1 MSNQMEFLKRKLLNE
16 CVRFIELCQSYVLD
30 GRINVDT
37 YNSLSNI
44 KLNFIKDMLEKERSN
59 IYLDR
64 DFLKRINKLFKINS
78 LICEMSQK
86 AININR

>member
-1 MSNQMEFLKRKLLNE
+1 MPILCTGRKNKRG
-16 CVRFIELCQSYVLD
+16 YVQF
-30 GRINVDT
+30 T
-37 YNSLSNI
+37 FNI

-86 AININR
+86 LLILTGKIPLRLVKIMFSKTKIFN